1 MSKDKIG
8 LLNMELSMTL
18 NEGFGLEVL
27 CTGIF
32 KNLLEVTQTEEKLV
46 ETLNKIDIALKE
58 FMEEIDD
65 KVDNLS
71 DEVMSGIEKLIDEHS
86 K

>member
-1 MSKDKIG
+1 MNKDKIG
-8 LLNMELSMTL
+8 LLKMELSMTL
-18 NEGFGLEVL
+18 NEGFRLEVL

-32 KNLLEVTQTEEKLV
+32 KNLLEVTQTEEKLI
-46 ETLNKIDIALKE
+46 ETLNKVDIALKE

>member
-8 LLNMELSMTL
+8 LLNIELFMGK
-18 NEGFGLEVL
+18 EGFELEVL

-32 KNLLEVTQTEEKLV
+32 KNLSEVTQTEEKLV

-58 FMEEIDD
+58 FMEKIDD